1 MINTVN
7 NYAAIYVMYFEA
19 FGGLILM
26 MICVRVFFW
35 VYLDVS
41 GALETSND
49 VQTLPDQH
57 SQSPQCSQ
65 GVSPIS
71 ISRLYQST
79 DFYGESSV
87 FKKRKNLSQNLPEMI
102 NEDEE
107 PQLNYEMSNQ
117 GKFSFFLQRV
127 SFF

>member
-1 MINTVN
+1 MTNFLIFKNTNVFL
-7 NYAAIYVMYFEA
+7 YFEA

-26 MICVRVFFW
+26 MICVRVFYW

-41 GALETSND
+41 GALDSSND

-79 DFYGESSV
+79 DFYGDNSV

-102 NEDEE
+102 NEDVE

-117 GKFSFFLQRV
+117 GKFSFI
-127 SFF
+127 

>member
-1 MINTVN
+1 
-7 NYAAIYVMYFEA
+7 MYFEA
-19 FGGLILM
+19 FGGLVMM
-26 MICVRVFFW
+26 MIFVRVFYW

-41 GALETSND
+41 GALESSSD

-65 GVSPIS
+65 GMSPIS

-79 DFYGESSV
+79 DLYGDNSV
-87 FKKRKNLSQNLPEMI
+87 FKKRKNLSQNLPEII
-102 NEDEE
+102 NEEVE

-117 GKFSFFLQRV
+117 GKFFS
-127 SFF
+127 